1 MPSVKVN
8 DINMYYEIH
17 GDGYP
22 FVSIGGLNHNIYK
35 YHPTYLEL
43 LSKNFK
49 TILFD
54 NRGAGKTDQPDIEY
68 SIKMMADDTAGLMD
82 VLNIE
87 RAIVLGSSMGGMIAQ
102 ELILNY
108 PEKVEKLILCSTNC
122 GGSKSVPPS
131 KEILQLLTQNTKG
144 MTEEEIIRMALP
156 VLYTKEFLKNN
167 VDYIEDY
174 IRRALIIPTN
184 PKAYLRQIGAVIR
197 FNSFK
202 RLKNIN
208 TPTLVM
214 HGKKDILVPPQN
226 GEILAGL
233 IPNAKLSLHDN
244 NAHLLFSEETEKV
257 FNRLL
262 KFLL

>member
-1 MPSVKVN
+1 
-8 DINMYYEIH
+8 MYYEIH

-35 YHPTYLEL
+35 YHATFIEL

-49 TILFD
+49 TIIFD
-54 NRGAGKTDQPDIEY
+54 NRGAGKTDQPDIQY
-68 SIKMMADDTAGLMD
+68 SIKMMAADTAGLMNA
-82 VLNIE
+82 LNIE
-87 RAIVLGSSMGGMIAQ
+87 RAFVLGTSMGGMIAQ
-102 ELILNY
+102 ELVLNY
-108 PEKVEKLILCSTNC
+108 PEKVEKLVLCSTNC
-122 GGSKSVPPS
+122 GGSKAVPPS

-144 MTEEEIIRMALP
+144 MTEEEIVRMVLP
-156 VLYTKEFLKNN
+156 ILYTKEFLKNN
-167 VDYIEDY
+167 VNYIEVY
-174 IRRALIIPTN
+174 IRRSLIIPTN
-184 PKAYLRQIGAVIR
+184 PKTYLRQIGAVMR

-226 GEILAGL
+226 GEILAEL

-244 NAHLLFSEETEKV
+244 SAHLLFSEETEIG
-257 FNRLL
+257 FNSVL